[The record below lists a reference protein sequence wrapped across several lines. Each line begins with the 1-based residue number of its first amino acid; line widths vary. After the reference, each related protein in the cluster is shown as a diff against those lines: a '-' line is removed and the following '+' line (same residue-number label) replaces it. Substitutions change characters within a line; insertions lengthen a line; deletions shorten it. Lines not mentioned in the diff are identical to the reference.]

1 MKTLPAAIM
10 YSLYTTVNKTE
21 FERTD
26 EMSKKAFTDEVLGNF
41 LIALLIYRFPNNDWV
56 DRTNQ

>member
-26 EMSKKAFTDEVLGNF
+26 GMSKKAFTDEVLGNF
-41 LIALLIYRFPNNDWV
+41 FNSVV
-56 DRTNQ
+56 DISLSKQ